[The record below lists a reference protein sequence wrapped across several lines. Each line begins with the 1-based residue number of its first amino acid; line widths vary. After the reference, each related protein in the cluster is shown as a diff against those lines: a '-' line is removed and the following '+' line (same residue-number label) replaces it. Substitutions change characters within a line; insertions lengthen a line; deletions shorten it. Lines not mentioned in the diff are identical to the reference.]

1 MPVFEQ
7 EASMKEIAELTTELT
22 LAAATVVALVLVAW
36 QIG

>member
-1 MPVFEQ
+1 
-7 EASMKEIAELTTELT
+7 MKEITELTTELT